1 MVKTGRKILFRRKS
15 STKKDKVMTSTVK
28 FTAHFEDV
36 VAYNDRFSKFSF
48 ELIEPHQLDF
58 LAGQY
63 LSLQV
68 SDKGETRAYSIC
80 SSPAINHGFE
90 LLIDNTPN
98 GIGVN
103 FFKQLSRS
111 QAKSQII
118 NGLGPLGIFTIAQQ
132 TGQPEADE
140 RALVLVATGCGV
152 APYMSILLDL
162 LQTKNDKR
170 PITLYWG
177 MRSAENLFWLEDFN
191 LLSDTYSNFHFY
203 PILSQPTPEWTLS
216 RGHVDDL
223 LTAHQFDPQTGFYLC
238 GGRNMIMESKQLL
251 IDRGILPQFIHHE
264 HFF

>member
-1 MVKTGRKILFRRKS
+1 
-15 STKKDKVMTSTVK
+15 MTSAVK

-36 VAYNDRFSKFSF
+36 ITYNDRFSKFSF

-90 LLIDNTPN
+90 LLIDYTPN
-98 GIGVN
+98 GVGVN

-118 NGLGPLGIFTIAQQ
+118 QGLGPLGRFTIAQQ
-132 TGQPEADE
+132 TGQPENDE
-140 RALVLVATGCGV
+140 QALVLVATGCGV
-152 APYMSILLDL
+152 ASYMSMLSDL
-162 LQTKNDKR
+162 LQVKTDQR

-177 MRSAENLFWLEDFN
+177 MRKAEELFWLEEFN
-191 LLSDTYSNFHFY
+191 LFADTYPNFHFY

-216 RGHVDDL
+216 RGHIGDL
-223 LTAHQFDPQTGFYLC
+223 LVAHEFAPQTGFYLC
-238 GGRNMIMESKQLL
+238 GRRSMVMENKQLL

-264 HFF
+264 HYFS